1 MPKYVLAYHGGATP
15 DDVSEEEMGKIMGA
29 WQAWMEGLGSDL
41 TDMGNAVMVSKTV
54 TASGVEDGGGANP
67 ISGYSL
73 LNAADFDAATAA
85 VKDCPIFESGG
96 TIEVGEAIE
105 M

>member
-15 DDVSEEEMGKIMGA
+15 DDVTEEEMGKVMAA
-29 WQAWMEGLGSDL
+29 WQSWMESLGSDL
-41 TDMGNAVMVSKTV
+41 TDQGNPIMVSKTV

-67 ISGYSL
+67 LTGYSL
-73 LNAADFDAATAA
+73 LNAADIDAAAA
-85 VKDCPIFESGG
+85 AAKGCPIFESGG
-96 TIEVGEAIE
+96 TVEVGEAIE